1 MALFSFSFFE
11 AELKKGSVPLTQ
23 SCLLY
28 FHFKHN
34 HNLKLAK
41 GFHEITKKRN
51 QDIF

>member
-23 SCLLY
+23 FCLLY

-34 HNLKLAK
+34 HHFEISK
-41 GFHEITKKRN
+41 GFS
-51 QDIF
+51 